1 MITITF
7 TASIVKNAKGC
18 FVAHAEEFP
27 VTAEPASTQR
37 GAIKKLKTV
46 VRDRLCQ
53 AAETGT
59 LPEFLDD
66 AGYAAELIGL
76 DNQITLQAN
85 IHDSATVPVPLGT
98 KLLTLDRANWHRRR

>member
-1 MITITF
+1 LSKRPRAIT
-7 TASIVKNAKGC
+7 
-18 FVAHAEEFP
+18 VAPAEEFF

-37 GAIKKLKTV
+37 GAIKKLKIAV
-46 VRDRLCQ
+46 LGRLRQ
-53 AAETGT
+53 AAAKGAVTS
-59 LPEFLDD
+59 LLDD

-76 DNQITLQAN
+76 DNKITLQAN